1 MKNDFAPL
9 LSRFLGNYLPDIK
22 AVSPHTIASY
32 SDTFRL
38 FLEYCR
44 DECYLKAEKM
54 CIHDISCLIVTG
66 FLEWLEK
73 GRGCTVSTRNQRLA
87 AVCSF
92 LRYAQ
97 VYSPASA
104 GEIQKILS
112 IPYKKKAVPEISYIS
127 FEDMKRILSLP
138 DCGTEK
144 GRRDRMMLLVLYDT
158 GARVSELTGL
168 KVRDLR
174 LDPPA
179 KATLYGKGRKH
190 RSVPLMDE
198 TRDLLREYLHES
210 GLMDNASQMKLVFR
224 NQKAE
229 EFTRAGISYIINKY
243 VDKAREQSS
252 TIPEKVTPHI
262 FRHSKAMHLLQAG
275 VNIIYIKDILGHSDV
290 TTTQQYLRADMAM
303 KEEALNKAKIDIH
316 PQASVS
322 SWTEDKDLLDW
333 LTALGK
339 KTSR

>member
-9 LSRFLGNYLPDIK
+9 LSGFLDRYLPDIK
-22 AVSPHTIASY
+22 AVSQHTISSY

-38 FLEYCR
+38 FLEYCC
-44 DECYLKAEKM
+44 DEQRLKIEKL
-54 CIHDISCLIVTG
+54 CICDISCLMVTG

-73 GRGCTVSTRNQRLA
+73 ERGCAVSTRNQRLA
-87 AVCSF
+87 ALCSF

-112 IPYKKKAVPEISYIS
+112 IPYKKKTVPEISYIN
-127 FEDMKRILSLP
+127 FQDMKLILSQP
-138 DCGTEK
+138 DCRTQA
-144 GRRDRMMLLVLYDT
+144 GRRDRIMLLTLYDT

-168 KVRDLR
+168 KVRDIR
-174 LDPPA
+174 LEPPA
-179 KATLYGKGRKH
+179 KATLYGKGMKQ

-198 TRDLLREYLHES
+198 TKDLLREHLYEYNLTDS
-210 GLMDNASQMKLVFR
+210 TSQMKLVFG
-224 NQKAE
+224 NQRDE
-229 EFTRAGISYIINKY
+229 EFTRAGVSYIINKY
-243 VDKAREQSS
+243 VAKTREQSS
-252 TIPEKVTPHI
+252 TIPKKVTPHI

-275 VNIIYIKDILGHSDV
+275 INIIYIKDILGHSDV
-290 TTTQQYLRADMAM
+290 TTTQQYLRADMEM

-316 PQASVS
+316 PQTSIS

-333 LTALGK
+333 LTTLGK
-339 KTSR
+339 KTSK